1 MAGVGF
7 ELRRMIEERRG
18 MIAKVRAYS
27 CAGLISSGPWL
38 MTILTLTLLNL
49 AGPYLGGT
57 EGYSLFRALVTYAFA
72 FSLILQ
78 GIAQMAVTRRVADL
92 LYTKR
97 YDAVLPAFVA
107 TIVGVGVAHGLI
119 GAVFCVWAGFSV
131 LLSFLAVTLFT
142 IIGMTWI
149 ALIWLTV
156 VRQYDEVLR
165 AYVYG
170 TLVAMVGVLLLFL
183 GRGTV
188 GILAAYTGGQAFTL
202 ALLLRTIVRGMNAS
216 GGRDLSVFRSLVNF
230 PMLVG
235 VGLFYNAAIWVDKMI
250 FWFQDGVGPHR
261 LVRYHPLYDTCSFLA
276 YLTVVP
282 ALAVNL
288 VRLETAFYERYR
300 AYYGAILGGTPLAV
314 IEDKRRRMLRN
325 LEEGMVRLLKTQGAI
340 TALVILFAPVICETL
355 KLPPIAVRLFRL
367 TCLGGLF
374 HVLLLINIL
383 MQMYFDL
390 RKQALATSLTFFAL
404 NGLLAWWS
412 VNRGVE
418 TYGIGYALA
427 SFLSLLLGYLLLY
440 RSLDR
445 LDYMTFTSQPI
456 GSDEER
462 REATVLAEQERAAE
476 KAAATEE
483 TGEEEEEPETP
494 APIVVAAG
502 EMAPPEAVD
511 EVPVEA
517 IVIEEQ
523 ETVPDDVSRADAGAT
538 ATDVGAAP
546 SAVELEPT
554 PAATLETATDLP
566 GEPRIAPP
574 ETAEAAPEPAADAP
588 AETATDLPGEPRIA
602 RPETAEAAPEP
613 ATDAPAET
621 ATDLPGEPRIARP
634 AAAELDATATEAAPS
649 AFDKALAK
657 RADDSEPAPAA
668 PPETATDAAGELEI
682 TRPTAAESD
691 ATATEVDPSALDA
704 AADDAAEELEF
715 VGFGRRAP
723 RADTEAT
730 ATEVGSSLD
739 DLAEEIDDALDE
751 VAPEADTEATA
762 TDVGELSALEAA
774 VDDLAAQAEADLS
787 HEEPDEEATE
797 TDVGELSALEAAVE
811 DLAAQV
817 EADPLQEE
825 PEADAT
831 ATDVA
836 GLSALNEAVDDLA
849 AEVDADRLD
858 EEAEG
863 ADEEPE
869 EEPKD
874 TAHSQI
880 DIVRPHFGKRP
891 AREPSDETEAE

>member
-18 MIAKVRAYS
+18 MVAKVRAYS

-107 TIVGVGVAHGLI
+107 TIVGVGVVHALI
-119 GAVFCVWAGFSV
+119 GAAFCVWAGFSP
-131 LLSFLAVTLFT
+131 LLSFLAVTLFA

-188 GILAAYTGGQAFTL
+188 GILAAYTAGQAFTL

-216 GGRDLSVFRSLVNF
+216 GGRDLSVFRSLIHF

-300 AYYGAILGGTPLAV
+300 GYYGAILGGTPLAV
-314 IEDKRRRMLRN
+314 IEDKRRRMLGN
-325 LEEGMVRLLKTQGAI
+325 LEESMVRLLKTQGAI
-340 TALVILFAPVICETL
+340 TALVILFAPVICDTL

-390 RKQALATSLTFFAL
+390 RKQALATSLTFLVL

-427 SFLSLLLGYLLLY
+427 SFMSLLLGYLLLY

-476 KAAATEE
+476 EAAATEE
-483 TGEEEEEPETP
+483 TEKEEEELPAAP

-502 EMAPPEAVD
+502 EMAPPEAVT
-511 EVPVEA
+511 EVPVDA
-517 IVIEEQ
+517 IVLEEQ
-523 ETVPDDVSRADAGAT
+523 EVEARSAKADAPRKDTAAT
-538 ATDVGAAP
+538 ATDVEAAP
-546 SAVELEPT
+546 PAVEFA
-554 PAATLETATDLP
+554 PAPGATLETAADLP
-566 GEPRIAPP
+566 GES
-574 ETAEAAPEPAADAP
+574 ETAEAASEPAADAP
-588 AETATDLPGEPRIA
+588 AETATDLPREPKIPVPQTPKPVA
-602 RPETAEAAPEP
+602 
-613 ATDAPAET
+613 DQT
-621 ATDLPGEPRIARP
+621 ATDLPGEPKIPVPETP
-634 AAAELDATATEAAPS
+634 APDVTATEAAG
-649 AFDKALAK
+649 
-657 RADDSEPAPAA
+657 EPA
-668 PPETATDAAGELEI
+668 TATDV
-682 TRPTAAESD
+682 TREPTATTAD
-691 ATATEVDPSALDA
+691 ATATQAEAPAEPPETSTDVGGEPGPPRPAEAKADATATDVDPFALEAVVEDV
-704 AADDAAEELEF
+704 ADELEF
-715 VGFGRRAP
+715 VGFRRPAP
-723 RADTEAT
+723 
-730 ATEVGSSLD
+730 
-739 DLAEEIDDALDE
+739 AEEPAPTWTDHWSLVDALDAASPDE
-751 VAPEADTEATA
+751 DVEPTA
-762 TDVGELSALEAA
+762 TDVGELAALEAA
-774 VDDLAAQAEADLS
+774 VD
-787 HEEPDEEATE
+787 
-797 TDVGELSALEAAVE
+797 

-817 EADPLQEE
+817 EADPLQEKS
-825 PEADAT
+825 EADAT

-836 GLSALNEAVDDLA
+836 GLAALKDAVSNLADQVDAGALDGEAPEAENEEEDEEREDAAHAQLDAILRRFRKAPAVDPD
-849 AEVDADRLD
+849 
-858 EEAEG
+858 
-863 ADEEPE
+863 
-869 EEPKD
+869 
-874 TAHSQI
+874 
-880 DIVRPHFGKRP
+880 
-891 AREPSDETEAE
+891 DETEAD

>member
-18 MIAKVRAYS
+18 VMAKVRAYS

-97 YDAVLPAFVA
+97 YDAVLPAFAA
-107 TIVGVGVAHGLI
+107 TTVGVGAVHALI
-119 GAVFCVWAGFSV
+119 GTAFCLWAGFSAV
-131 LLSFLAVTLFT
+131 LSFLAVTLFA

-170 TLVAMVGVLLLFL
+170 TLVAMVGVVLLFL
-183 GRGTV
+183 SRGTV
-188 GILAAYTGGQAFTL
+188 GILAAYTAGQAFTL
-202 ALLLRTIVRGMNAS
+202 ALLIRTIVRGMNAS
-216 GGRDLSVFRSLVNF
+216 GGRDLSVFRSLVSF
-230 PMLVG
+230 PLLVG

-250 FWFQDGVGPHR
+250 FWWQDGIGPHS

-300 AYYGAILGGTPLAV
+300 GYYGAILGGTPLGV

-325 LEEGMVRLLKTQGAI
+325 LEESLVRLLKTQGAI
-340 TALVILFAPVICETL
+340 TALVILFAPVICDTL

-367 TCLGGLF
+367 TCLGAFF

-390 RKQALATSLTFFAL
+390 RKQALATSLAFLAL
-404 NGLLAWWS
+404 NGILAWWS

-427 SFLSLLLGYLLLY
+427 SFMSLLLGYLLLY
-440 RSLDR
+440 RSLDQ

-476 KAAATEE
+476 EAAAAEE
-483 TGEEEEEPETP
+483 AEEEDEERETPAP

-502 EMAPPEAVD
+502 EMAPPEPVD
-511 EVPVEA
+511 EVAVEENVLEEQEAVPADAPRADVDATATELETHVPAAPVEA
-517 IVIEEQ
+517 APAAAIE
-523 ETVPDDVSRADAGAT
+523 T
-538 ATDVGAAP
+538 ATDLPEALPAP
-546 SAVELEPT
+546 EPVPEVEPT
-554 PAATLETATDLP
+554 PEATLETATDLP
-566 GEPRIAPP
+566 GEPKIAVPDTGEP
-574 ETAEAAPEPAADAP
+574 DVAPTEAEPEPVAA
-588 AETATDLPGEPRIA
+588 AETATDLPREPKIA
-602 RPETAEAAPEP
+602 
-613 ATDAPAET
+613 
-621 ATDLPGEPRIARP
+621 LP
-634 AAAELDATATEAAPS
+634 AAAEPDATATEA
-649 AFDKALAK
+649 
-657 RADDSEPAPAA
+657 EPATAA
-668 PPETATDAAGELEI
+668 PLETATDL
-682 TRPTAAESD
+682 
-691 ATATEVDPSALDA
+691 
-704 AADDAAEELEF
+704 
-715 VGFGRRAP
+715 
-723 RADTEAT
+723 
-730 ATEVGSSLD
+730 
-739 DLAEEIDDALDE
+739 
-751 VAPEADTEATA
+751 
-762 TDVGELSALEAA
+762 
-774 VDDLAAQAEADLS
+774 
-787 HEEPDEEATE
+787 
-797 TDVGELSALEAAVE
+797 
-811 DLAAQV
+811 
-817 EADPLQEE
+817 
-825 PEADAT
+825 
-831 ATDVA
+831 
-836 GLSALNEAVDDLA
+836 
-849 AEVDADRLD
+849 
-858 EEAEG
+858 
-863 ADEEPE
+863 
-869 EEPKD
+869 
-874 TAHSQI
+874 
-880 DIVRPHFGKRP
+880 
-891 AREPSDETEAE
+891 

>member
-18 MIAKVRAYS
+18 VMAKVRAYS

-97 YDAVLPAFVA
+97 YDAVLPAFAATTVA
-107 TIVGVGVAHGLI
+107 VGAVHALI
-119 GAVFCVWAGFSV
+119 GTAFCLWAGFSAV
-131 LLSFLAVTLFT
+131 LSFLAVTLFA

-170 TLVAMVGVLLLFL
+170 TLVAMVGVVLLFL
-183 GRGTV
+183 SRGTV
-188 GILAAYTGGQAFTL
+188 GILAAYTAGQAFTL
-202 ALLLRTIVRGMNAS
+202 ALLIRTIVRGMNAS
-216 GGRDLSVFRSLVNF
+216 GGRDLSVFRSLVSF
-230 PMLVG
+230 PLLVG

-250 FWFQDGVGPHR
+250 FWWQDGIGPHS

-300 AYYGAILGGTPLAV
+300 GYYGAILGGTPLGV

-325 LEEGMVRLLKTQGAI
+325 LEESLVRLLKTQGAI
-340 TALVILFAPVICETL
+340 TALVILFAPVICDTL

-367 TCLGGLF
+367 TCLGAFF

-390 RKQALATSLTFFAL
+390 RKQALATSLAFLAL
-404 NGLLAWWS
+404 NGILAWWS

-427 SFLSLLLGYLLLY
+427 SFMSLLLGYLLLY
-440 RSLDR
+440 RSLDQ

-476 KAAATEE
+476 EAAAAEE
-483 TGEEEEEPETP
+483 AEEEDEERETPAP

-502 EMAPPEAVD
+502 EMAPPEPVD
-511 EVPVEA
+511 EVAVEENVLEEQEAVPADAPRADVDATATEAETHVPAAPVEA
-517 IVIEEQ
+517 APAAAIE
-523 ETVPDDVSRADAGAT
+523 T
-538 ATDVGAAP
+538 ATDLPEALPAP
-546 SAVELEPT
+546 EPVPEVEPT
-554 PAATLETATDLP
+554 PEATLETATDLP
-566 GEPRIAPP
+566 GEPKIAVPDTGEP
-574 ETAEAAPEPAADAP
+574 DVAPTEAEPEPVAA
-588 AETATDLPGEPRIA
+588 AETATDLPREPKIA
-602 RPETAEAAPEP
+602 
-613 ATDAPAET
+613 
-621 ATDLPGEPRIARP
+621 LP
-634 AAAELDATATEAAPS
+634 AAAEPDATATEA
-649 AFDKALAK
+649 
-657 RADDSEPAPAA
+657 EPATAA
-668 PPETATDAAGELEI
+668 PLET
-682 TRPTAAESD
+682 
-691 ATATEVDPSALDA
+691 
-704 AADDAAEELEF
+704 
-715 VGFGRRAP
+715 
-723 RADTEAT
+723 
-730 ATEVGSSLD
+730 
-739 DLAEEIDDALDE
+739 
-751 VAPEADTEATA
+751 
-762 TDVGELSALEAA
+762 
-774 VDDLAAQAEADLS
+774 
-787 HEEPDEEATE
+787 
-797 TDVGELSALEAAVE
+797 
-811 DLAAQV
+811 
-817 EADPLQEE
+817 
-825 PEADAT
+825 
-831 ATDVA
+831 
-836 GLSALNEAVDDLA
+836 
-849 AEVDADRLD
+849 
-858 EEAEG
+858 
-863 ADEEPE
+863 
-869 EEPKD
+869 
-874 TAHSQI
+874 
-880 DIVRPHFGKRP
+880 
-891 AREPSDETEAE
+891 

>member
-18 MIAKVRAYS
+18 VMAKVRAYS

-97 YDAVLPAFVA
+97 YDAVLPAFAA
-107 TIVGVGVAHGLI
+107 TTVGVGAVHALI
-119 GAVFCVWAGFSV
+119 GTAFCLWAGFSAV
-131 LLSFLAVTLFT
+131 LSFLAVTLFA

-170 TLVAMVGVLLLFL
+170 TLVAMVGVVLLFL
-183 GRGTV
+183 SRGTV
-188 GILAAYTGGQAFTL
+188 GILAAYTAGQAFTL
-202 ALLLRTIVRGMNAS
+202 ALLIRTIVRGMNAS
-216 GGRDLSVFRSLVNF
+216 GGRDLSVFRSLVSF
-230 PMLVG
+230 PLLVG

-250 FWFQDGVGPHR
+250 FWWQDGIGPHS

-300 AYYGAILGGTPLAV
+300 GYYGAILGGTPLGV

-325 LEEGMVRLLKTQGAI
+325 LEESLVRLLKTQGAI
-340 TALVILFAPVICETL
+340 TALVILFAPVICDTL

-367 TCLGGLF
+367 TCLGAFF

-390 RKQALATSLTFFAL
+390 RKQALATSLAFLAL
-404 NGLLAWWS
+404 NGILAWWS

-427 SFLSLLLGYLLLY
+427 SFMSLLLGYLLLY
-440 RSLDR
+440 RSLDQ

-476 KAAATEE
+476 EAAAAEE
-483 TGEEEEEPETP
+483 AEEEDEERETPAP

-502 EMAPPEAVD
+502 EMAPPEPVD
-511 EVPVEA
+511 EVAVEENVLEEQEAVPADAPRADVDATATELETHVPAAPVEA
-517 IVIEEQ
+517 APAAAIE
-523 ETVPDDVSRADAGAT
+523 T
-538 ATDVGAAP
+538 ATDLPEALPAP
-546 SAVELEPT
+546 EPVPEVEPT
-554 PAATLETATDLP
+554 PEATLETATDLP
-566 GEPRIAPP
+566 GEP
-574 ETAEAAPEPAADAP
+574 
-588 AETATDLPGEPRIA
+588 
-602 RPETAEAAPEP
+602 
-613 ATDAPAET
+613 
-621 ATDLPGEPRIARP
+621 
-634 AAAELDATATEAAPS
+634 
-649 AFDKALAK
+649 
-657 RADDSEPAPAA
+657 
-668 PPETATDAAGELEI
+668 
-682 TRPTAAESD
+682 
-691 ATATEVDPSALDA
+691 
-704 AADDAAEELEF
+704 
-715 VGFGRRAP
+715 
-723 RADTEAT
+723 
-730 ATEVGSSLD
+730 
-739 DLAEEIDDALDE
+739 
-751 VAPEADTEATA
+751 
-762 TDVGELSALEAA
+762 
-774 VDDLAAQAEADLS
+774 
-787 HEEPDEEATE
+787 
-797 TDVGELSALEAAVE
+797 
-811 DLAAQV
+811 
-817 EADPLQEE
+817 
-825 PEADAT
+825 
-831 ATDVA
+831 
-836 GLSALNEAVDDLA
+836 
-849 AEVDADRLD
+849 
-858 EEAEG
+858 
-863 ADEEPE
+863 
-869 EEPKD
+869 
-874 TAHSQI
+874 
-880 DIVRPHFGKRP
+880 
-891 AREPSDETEAE
+891 